1 MKIVNKSVAE
11 LIPYANNPRDNEAAV
26 DAVASSIE
34 NFGFKNPII
43 IDKNNEI
50 IAGHTRLLAA
60 KKLDMEEVPTIVA
73 DDLNEDQIKAFR
85 LADNKV
91 AELANWNSDALEE
104 ELEGLQGILDMEQ
117 FGFDEMLQDVE
128 AIVEEDD
135 FVEILPE
142 EPESELGDI
151 YQLGEHYLMVGDC
164 TKKEDVLK
172 LMNGHKLDLY
182 ITDPPYNV
190 ALGMNESVEDAK
202 KRNRRTDGLTVMND
216 KMEDNEFK
224 SFLTKAF
231 KAANEVMHDGAG
243 FYIWHADSEGYNF
256 RAAVKK
262 TGWQLRQTLI
272 WVKNSIV
279 LGRQDYQW
287 KHEPCLYGWK
297 DGGAHYFTFDR
308 TQATVIEDRPN
319 LNDMKKEELKQYIM
333 DLEETQGATTI
344 IRENKPSSSK
354 EHPTMKP
361 IKLLS
366 RQIANSSKIGQIVGD
381 FFGGSGSTLMAC
393 EQLGRQCYTMELDP
407 RYADTIIHRWEDF
420 TGDQAIKI
428 N

>member
-11 LIPYANNPRDNEAAV
+11 LIPYANNPRDNETAV

-104 ELEGLQGILDMEQ
+104 ELEGLQGIIDMEQ
-117 FGFDEMLQDVE
+117 FGFDDMLQDVE

-135 FVEILPE
+135 FDEVLPE

-172 LMNGHKLDLY
+172 LMDGQKLDLY

-190 ALGMNESVEDAK
+190 NYEGTAGKIQNDNMDDDSFQKFLLG
-202 KRNRRTDGLTVMND
+202 
-216 KMEDNEFK
+216 
-224 SFLTKAF
+224 AF

-256 RAAVKK
+256 IAAVKK
-262 TGWQLRQTLI
+262 TGWQLHQTLI

-333 DLEETQGATTI
+333 DLEEAQGATTI

>member
-11 LIPYANNPRDNEAAV
+11 LIPYANNPRDNETAV

-104 ELEGLQGILDMEQ
+104 ELEGLQGIIDMEQ
-117 FGFDEMLQDVE
+117 FGFDDMLQDVE

-135 FVEILPE
+135 FDEVLPE

-172 LMNGHKLDLY
+172 LMDGQKLDLY

-190 ALGMNESVEDAK
+190 NYEGTAGKIQNDNMDDDSFQKFLLG
-202 KRNRRTDGLTVMND
+202 
-216 KMEDNEFK
+216 
-224 SFLTKAF
+224 AF
-231 KAANEVMHDGAG
+231 KAANEVMHDGAA

-297 DGGAHYFTFDR
+297 DGGGT
-308 TQATVIEDRPN
+308 
-319 LNDMKKEELKQYIM
+319 
-333 DLEETQGATTI
+333 
-344 IRENKPSSSK
+344 
-354 EHPTMKP
+354 
-361 IKLLS
+361 LLH
-366 RQIANSSKIGQIVGD
+366 
-381 FFGGSGSTLMAC
+381 F
-393 EQLGRQCYTMELDP
+393 
-407 RYADTIIHRWEDF
+407 
-420 TGDQAIKI
+420 
-428 N
+428 

>member
-1 MKIVNKSVAE
+1 
-11 LIPYANNPRDNEAAV
+11 
-26 DAVASSIE
+26 
-34 NFGFKNPII
+34 
-43 IDKNNEI
+43 
-50 IAGHTRLLAA
+50 
-60 KKLDMEEVPTIVA
+60 
-73 DDLNEDQIKAFR
+73 
-85 LADNKV
+85 
-91 AELANWNSDALEE
+91 
-104 ELEGLQGILDMEQ
+104 
-117 FGFDEMLQDVE
+117 
-128 AIVEEDD
+128 
-135 FVEILPE
+135 
-142 EPESELGDI
+142 
-151 YQLGEHYLMVGDC
+151 
-164 TKKEDVLK
+164 
-172 LMNGHKLDLY
+172 
-182 ITDPPYNV
+182 
-190 ALGMNESVEDAK
+190 MNESVEDAK

-381 FFGGSGSTLMAC
+381 FFGGSGSTD
-393 EQLGRQCYTMELDP
+393 R
-407 RYADTIIHRWEDF
+407 
-420 TGDQAIKI
+420 KSVV
-428 N
+428 